1 MASATAQRAAD
12 LNFSDV
18 PEMLPGAWPG
28 ANPARRREFERRSYM
43 LYQEDEAECAEEV
56 VAVSRAAAAV
66 ALKDLEEMFPTLD
79 PVLIRT
85 LHTEAPSAQ
94 HAIETL
100 LSLSASSAEP
110 VSRAASS
117 SAAAGEA
124 GTEHLA
130 PQWELGV
137 QDHDK
142 FPSLVDSDGW
152 QVLPSVRLQAE
163 DEEPGSAWCD
173 CAKAVAKKPAPK
185 RNSQTA
191 VIWGPKKKQSVEQ
204 KEEEED
210 QARPFTDYECRH
222 RAGEQRAKHRVQ
234 YGRGRVRCI
243 GPTVH
248 GTGSG
253 CSRGGQKCHESG
265 GEEFAPSDV

>member
-1 MASATAQRAAD
+1 MLYEEEEAQCTEEAVVASHVAAD
-12 LNFSDV
+12 
-18 PEMLPGAWPG
+18 
-28 ANPARRREFERRSYM
+28 
-43 LYQEDEAECAEEV
+43 
-56 VAVSRAAAAV
+56 AAC
-66 ALKDLEEMFPTLD
+66 KDLEEMFPILD
-79 PVLIRT
+79 PALI
-85 LHTEAPSAQ
+85 HAVVAEAPSAE
-94 HAIETL
+94 HAVESL
-100 LSLSASSAEP
+100 LALAASSAEP
-110 VSRAASS
+110 VGRVAGSTAS
-117 SAAAGEA
+117 AGEA
-124 GTEHLA
+124 GTKHLA
-130 PQWELGV
+130 PEWELGI

-142 FPSLVDSDGW
+142 FPSLVDNDGW

-185 RNSQTA
+185 LNM
-191 VIWGPKKKQSVEQ
+191 EQ

-265 GEEFAPSDV
+265 GEEFDPSDV